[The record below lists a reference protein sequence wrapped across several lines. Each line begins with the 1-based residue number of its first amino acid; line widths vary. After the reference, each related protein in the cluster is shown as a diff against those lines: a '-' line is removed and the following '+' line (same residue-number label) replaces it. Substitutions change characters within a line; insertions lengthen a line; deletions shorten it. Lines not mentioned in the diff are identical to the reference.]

1 MTVSYFFLDIR
12 LTDFLTLEMH
22 KYDESCGVNVRHLEI
37 SGDNPNSNPAFD
49 AMTTSHVLE
58 FSMTRWTFVFYG
70 I

>member
-49 AMTTSHVLE
+49 AMTTSHVLDL
-58 FSMTRWTFVFYG
+58 SINKWTFVFYE